1 MESALTAERERD
13 WSEEISR
20 HEVEKC
26 SHNSILQEIRKK
38 PWAENVDE
46 HRERERE
53 RESSK
58 ARQPKQVT
66 EMLITKNNRRLVF
79 LTLTNKPVSDF
90 KNLAATCEL

>member
-1 MESALTAERERD
+1 LESALTAERERD

-53 RESSK
+53 REK
-58 ARQPKQVT
+58 AAKRGSQ
-66 EMLITKNNRRLVF
+66 
-79 LTLTNKPVSDF
+79 NKSL
-90 KNLAATCEL
+90 KCS

>member
-1 MESALTAERERD
+1 MLMNTERE
-13 WSEEISR
+13 
-20 HEVEKC
+20 
-26 SHNSILQEIRKK
+26 
-38 PWAENVDE
+38 
-46 HRERERE
+46 RERERE

>member
-66 EMLITKNNRRLVF
+66 EMLITKNNTRLVF